1 MSDYL
6 TIAGTVI
13 DRTKIEAITPRTK
26 EGDTLFFMA
35 SGKVVSVP
43 QALSAEEIKK
53 IIRRER
59 EE

>member
-1 MSDYL
+1 MSDYV

-13 DRTKIEAITPRTK
+13 DRAKIEAITPRAK

-35 SGKVVSVP
+35 SGKVVSIP